1 MFDSPWAKTTED
13 EVFFTNT
20 LDTIGNIVRDDVKLG
35 TLYLAITLLTPDGT
49 ISNDIKVVSWIY
61 SKNNVNKCKIIR
73 KTLTYSLLN
82 KNFASWCSDIWKI
95 NIQKMNWG
103 QNLNTT
109 ASWGKKYLY
118 PNSSKLIIIPNYK
131 HISRLNLKL
140 SLLG

>member
-82 KNFASWCSDIWKI
+82 KNFAS
-95 NIQKMNWG
+95 
-103 QNLNTT
+103 
-109 ASWGKKYLY
+109 
-118 PNSSKLIIIPNYK
+118 
-131 HISRLNLKL
+131 
-140 SLLG
+140 